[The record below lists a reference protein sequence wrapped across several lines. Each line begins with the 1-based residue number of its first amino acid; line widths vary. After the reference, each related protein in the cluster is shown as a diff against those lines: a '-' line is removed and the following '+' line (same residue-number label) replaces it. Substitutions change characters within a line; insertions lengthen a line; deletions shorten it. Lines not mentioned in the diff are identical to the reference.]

1 MKKGIFLLFTLIACA
16 FVLASCTQ
24 STGYMRKLQQVD
36 SLMENNPQ
44 AAYDSLCL
52 YGKEM
57 ERGKSQKI
65 SMRYRLLMAKAQ
77 NKLFL
82 AMPSDSA
89 FQKVVDYYE
98 SKGTSNDK
106 MEAHYLMGCIY
117 RDQMEAPRAIQS
129 FQEAADCVDTLSLDC
144 DYSALFRIYAQM
156 EDIFER
162 QNLWNKA
169 YEANRLFRKYAL
181 KNGSQKE
188 ALQAE
193 EMLIPILYS
202 LGDTAKAIKHAESC
216 ARLYEKCGLANQGSR
231 VLPLL
236 INICIKKRKY
246 AEAKHYMQIYETR
259 SGLFNSDGDIC
270 EGYEAYYELKGLY
283 LLGVHKLD
291 SAEYYFRKLM
301 KYNYIYQ
308 ASRGLLAVA
317 NARSN
322 VMDMHKYALL
332 CEQGMD
338 KILQE
343 NHANAVLQASSMY
356 QFQNLQ
362 HEIMKQRVTAEKNKK
377 VIYILMLALLVVIC
391 LIVFLRKSYQK
402 HIAYRQKKWERLND
416 KYLLL
421 SNEMN
426 QLVLKQNEIKDTY
439 TNSIQQ
445 RQMKIESL
453 QEEMQ
458 QYKEKIKAISKS
470 ERKFK
475 MADHAVLAKFKQME
489 FSCGKKA
496 VPSEEDWSEL
506 EHLFVSSFPLTYE
519 IISKKKETLLLE
531 FRVCMLT
538 RFQFSNGGMANLLQ
552 SSPASIS
559 NAKSKAN
566 KRLFGD
572 KGASTLYYNMVNCS
586 LS

>member
-1 MKKGIFLLFTLIACA
+1 
-16 FVLASCTQ
+16 
-24 STGYMRKLQQVD
+24 
-36 SLMENNPQ
+36 MENNPQ

-98 SKGTSNDK
+98 SKGTSNEK

-129 FQEAADCVDTLSLDC
+129 FQEAAD
-144 DYSALFRIYAQM
+144 
-156 EDIFER
+156 
-162 QNLWNKA
+162 
-169 YEANRLFRKYAL
+169 
-181 KNGSQKE
+181 
-188 ALQAE
+188 
-193 EMLIPILYS
+193 
-202 LGDTAKAIKHAESC
+202 
-216 ARLYEKCGLANQGSR
+216 
-231 VLPLL
+231 
-236 INICIKKRKY
+236 
-246 AEAKHYMQIYETR
+246 
-259 SGLFNSDGDIC
+259 
-270 EGYEAYYELKGLY
+270 
-283 LLGVHKLD
+283 
-291 SAEYYFRKLM
+291 
-301 KYNYIYQ
+301 
-308 ASRGLLAVA
+308 
-317 NARSN
+317 
-322 VMDMHKYALL
+322 
-332 CEQGMD
+332 
-338 KILQE
+338 
-343 NHANAVLQASSMY
+343 
-356 QFQNLQ
+356 
-362 HEIMKQRVTAEKNKK
+362 
-377 VIYILMLALLVVIC
+377 
-391 LIVFLRKSYQK
+391 
-402 HIAYRQKKWERLND
+402 AYRQKKWERLND